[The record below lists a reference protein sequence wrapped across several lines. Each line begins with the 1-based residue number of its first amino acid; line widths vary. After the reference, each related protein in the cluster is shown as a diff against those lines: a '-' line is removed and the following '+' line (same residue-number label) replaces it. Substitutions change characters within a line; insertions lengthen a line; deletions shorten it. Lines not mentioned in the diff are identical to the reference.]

1 MAKATEKPTTIE
13 EPGPVTPG
21 PETYQAL
28 IESNGEAWA
37 TMIKSSE
44 AMLTGMASL
53 GSEVMSFAS
62 DRLQQ
67 TLKTTENLTHCK
79 DFEQAFR
86 VQCDHAQAATQPYL
100 AEATKI
106 MELATGMARDS
117 MTPFEERTRE
127 TLRRLNGDH

>member
-1 MAKATEKPTTIE
+1 MAKATERPTTTE
-13 EPGPVTPG
+13 GPTPVIPG

-28 IESNGEAWA
+28 IDNNGEAVA

-44 AMLTGMASL
+44 AMLNGMAGLSN
-53 GSEVMSFAS
+53 EVMSFAS
-62 DRLQQ
+62 TRLQQ
-67 TLKTTENLTHCK
+67 TLQTTENLSHCK

-86 VQCDHAQAATQPYL
+86 VQCDHAQAATQQYL

-106 MELATGMARDS
+106 MELAAGMARDS

-127 TLRRLNGDH
+127 TLRRLNGAH